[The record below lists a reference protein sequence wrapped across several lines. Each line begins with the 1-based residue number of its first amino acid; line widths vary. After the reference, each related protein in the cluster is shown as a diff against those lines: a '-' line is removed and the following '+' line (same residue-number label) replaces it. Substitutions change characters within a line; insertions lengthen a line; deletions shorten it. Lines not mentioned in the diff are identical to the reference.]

1 LHIEVSSTFEQEGRF
16 INSAEQG
23 INMKVELEIP
33 KEYEKICEK
42 LAKEVNLS
50 KVFSKA
56 FILALRDRLEE
67 EIAFEKLK
75 KIASKSKLTA
85 KDALKL
91 GEELKERVARRHG
104 LL

>member
-1 LHIEVSSTFEQEGRF
+1 
-16 INSAEQG
+16 
-23 INMKVELEIP
+23 MKVELEIP
-33 KEYEKICEK
+33 KRYEELSKR

-56 FILALRDRLEE
+56 FTRALEDRLEE
-67 EIAFEKLK
+67 EIAFGHLR
-75 KIASKSKLTA
+75 KISSKSKLTD

-91 GEELKERVARRHG
+91 GEELKERIAKRHG